1 MSAPSTTSPVVADSG
16 SGVSVVDI
24 QTIASPVIV
33 AQVDTPGN
41 AVAVASGDL
50 IAVADGL
57 AGLAVIDISDPPAAE
72 IVHQVALGGAAQA
85 VVAGGGVAYVGLTSG
100 ELAVVDLESGA
111 LIGQLS
117 FSQAVE
123 DLALAGDRL
132 YVLTAG
138 ELHAIFIE
146 DLSVVGSAASPGSS
160 SRRHR
165 LFVGGGVAYTAH
177 SRGYNTFDISS
188 PGAPALIAA
197 GNTTQ
202 FGWKQIVPN
211 GSGLGVAVVGAT
223 LGAGNVSLYDVSDA
237 SLTNEFI
244 TTFNIPGNAA
254 AVAIHNGLAYVA
266 DGARGLQVVNYLA
279 YDAFGLSPT
288 LSLSTNFVPGLAEE
302 GQVMRVTASV
312 SDDVQVR
319 NVEFFVDGVKVAT
332 DGNFAFEHRFV
343 TALIAEQPSFTLRV
357 RATDTGGNATST
369 AETVI
374 TLTTDATP
382 PRASRVSPEN
392 GSFVRADL
400 ATAISA
406 TFSEPIDPATLNDA
420 TFRLFSAG
428 PDGIAGNADDVPVAG
443 GIISFRDDIST
454 AFLTFGTPLPPDSYS
469 AELSVAITDLVGN
482 SLASDVTWTFGV
494 VTPVSWDGGGDGTSW
509 HDPLNWDPDALPGPT
524 SIVVIDIVGD
534 ITVTHSQGATS
545 IYSLES
551 EEALVLSGG
560 SLSVVAESV
569 LNSTFTLSGGTLK
582 GTGNVVLNGLSTWT
596 GGDMSGTGKI
606 TIPATAQLN
615 ISGGS
620 IKDLRGRTIDNLG
633 TTTWTGTGD
642 IRSGNGAVFNNL
654 ADAVFDVRNDEPF
667 RGDLGGA
674 ASVFNNVGTFRKSVT
689 TGVTSINL
697 FFNNTGTVDV
707 DSGTLSFTTGG
718 TSTGNFDV
726 STTST
731 ILQFPSSTFRLNIGT
746 TITGVG
752 TTLINGGTLIIGGTA
767 TSTNAVTALNLD
779 LVSGTLRGS
788 GDLTMSANG
797 QLDWTGG
804 NISGTGKVTIPETAE
819 LNISGTA
826 NKDLRNRTI
835 DNLGTMTWTGTGNI
849 RSGNGA
855 VFNNLAGGVFDVQN
869 DEFFSDNLGG
879 AAPRFNNAGTFKK
892 TVGTGTTNI
901 SLVFNNTGVVDV
913 DSGLLSYNS
922 GGTSTGSFDVATG
935 ATLRFPSSTFTLN
948 IGTTITGVGTTRIDG
963 GTVTIGATAT
973 STNAVT
979 ALNLDVVSGTLNGSG
994 DLTMAA
1000 GGQLDWT
1007 GGTMNGGGKIT
1018 IPETAELNISGT
1030 ANKDLRNRTID
1041 NLGTTT
1047 WTGTGNIRSGDGGVF
1062 NNLAGGVFDV
1072 QNDESF
1078 HANLGG
1084 AVPRFNNAGTFQK
1097 SAGLGTTTISVSFI
1111 NTGTVLNTSGGI
1123 LTFTNCTGC
1132 PP

>member
-1 MSAPSTTSPVVADSG
+1 MVLQTGEGKLLVHFLERHPNRNRQWLLQAESLKIGFYEFTTLGSGRTLSLPAILLYPSTSWDTDGDGLHDEGELVMGTNVNDMDSDGDGVWDGPEVRQGTNPLDGIPAATGILASVNTPGTAVDVCAVDDIAVVADSG

-41 AVAVASGDL
+41 AVAVACSGDL

-835 DNLGTMTWTGTGNI
+835 DNLGTTTWTGTGNI
-849 RSGNGA
+849 RSGNG
-855 VFNNLAGGVFDVQN
+855 
-869 DEFFSDNLGG
+869 
-879 AAPRFNNAGTFKK
+879 
-892 TVGTGTTNI
+892 
-901 SLVFNNTGVVDV
+901 
-913 DSGLLSYNS
+913 
-922 GGTSTGSFDVATG
+922 
-935 ATLRFPSSTFTLN
+935 
-948 IGTTITGVGTTRIDG
+948 
-963 GTVTIGATAT
+963 
-973 STNAVT
+973 
-979 ALNLDVVSGTLNGSG
+979 
-994 DLTMAA
+994 
-1000 GGQLDWT
+1000 
-1007 GGTMNGGGKIT
+1007 
-1018 IPETAELNISGT
+1018 
-1030 ANKDLRNRTID
+1030 
-1041 NLGTTT
+1041 
-1047 WTGTGNIRSGDGGVF
+1047 GVF
-1062 NNLAGGVFDV
+1062 NNLSGATFDARTTGASFTAWPEAPRSSTTPV
-1072 QNDESF
+1072 PSRRPLESS
-1078 HANLGG
+1078 
-1084 AVPRFNNAGTFQK
+1084 PRA
-1097 SAGLGTTTISVSFI
+1097 
-1111 NTGTVLNTSGGI
+1111 
-1123 LTFTNCTGC
+1123 
-1132 PP
+1132 